1 MDYSAANSALW
12 NILIQ
17 FGILAAAIIVANI
30 LRRKITFFRKSLM
43 PTAVLAG
50 FLLLILRSVGV
61 LHLDN
66 TLLEMTTYHGIA
78 VGFIAMSLRV
88 QKKDASSRS
97 GALIGAKSGALIVS
111 VYLVQA
117 IVGTIVV
124 LLLAWT
130 VMPSLFKAAG
140 ILLPMGYGQGPGQ
153 ANNIGGTYESL
164 GFAGGRSFG
173 LSIAASGYLV
183 ACIIGVVVLNVLVR
197 RGKLRRIQHEELSG
211 SVTVD
216 TFQDRGE
223 MPLSE
228 SLDRFSM
235 QAALVIFTYLLTYL
249 LIRGLT
255 AGITAVSPGAGKTV
269 NSLLWGF
276 NFIIGSLVAVLVKL
290 FLSRMKRLRF
300 MERQYQNNYLLNRIS
315 GFAFDLMIVAGIASI
330 ELEDLSG
337 LWLPFA
343 LLTVAG
349 AAATWFYLAWLCKK
363 VYPGYYYE
371 GLMSMFGMLTG
382 TISSGVLLLRE
393 IDPEYNTPAANNL
406 VLGSSF
412 GIGFGFPVLIL
423 VGMAPKGDAMLYAV
437 IGICVVYLAALLFF
451 IFKAGKGKKAQK
463 QSEEK

>member
-17 FGILAAAIIVANI
+17 FGILAAAIIVANV
-30 LRRKITFFRKSLM
+30 LRRKIPFFRKSLM

-61 LHLDN
+61 LRLDGEM
-66 TLLEMTTYHGIA
+66 LEMITYHGIA
-78 VGFIAMSLRV
+78 IGFIAMSLRV
-88 QKKDASSRS
+88 QKKDAGDRSS
-97 GALIGAKSGALIVS
+97 ALIGAKSGALIVS

-117 IVGTIVV
+117 IVGTLVV
-124 LLLAWT
+124 LLLTWT
-130 VMPSLFKAAG
+130 VMPTLFKAAG

-153 ANNIGGTYESL
+153 ANNIGGTYEGL

-183 ACIIGVVVLNVLVR
+183 ACIVGVIMLNILAKK
-197 RGKLRRIQHEELSG
+197 GKLRRIQHEEISG

-216 TFQDRGE
+216 TFQDQGE

-235 QAALVIFTYLLTYL
+235 QAAMVIFTYLLTFL
-249 LIRGLT
+249 LTWGIT
-255 AGITAVSPGAGKTV
+255 AGITAISPGAGKTV

-276 NFIIGSLVAVLVKL
+276 NFIIGSLVAVLVKV
-290 FLSRMKRLRF
+290 FLSKMKRLRF

-330 ELEDLSG
+330 RLEDLSG
-337 LWLPFA
+337 LWLPFV
-343 LLTVAG
+343 LLSVVG
-349 AAATWFYLAWLCKK
+349 AAATWFYLAFLCKK
-363 VYPGYYYE
+363 VYPDYYYE
-371 GLMSMFGMLTG
+371 GLMSMYGMLTG

-393 IDPEYNTPAANNL
+393 IDPEYTTPAANNL

-412 GIGFGFPVLIL
+412 GIGFGFPILLL
-423 VGMAPKGDAMLYAV
+423 VGMAPKGDVLLYAV
-437 IGICVVYLAALLFF
+437 MGICVVYLALLLFF
-451 IFKAGKGKKAQK
+451 ILRAGTGKKAQK
-463 QSEEK
+463 EK

>member
-17 FGILAAAIIVANI
+17 FGILAAAIIVANV
-30 LRRKITFFRKSLM
+30 LRRKIPFFRKSLM

-61 LHLDN
+61 LRLDGEM
-66 TLLEMTTYHGIA
+66 LEMITYHGIA
-78 VGFIAMSLRV
+78 IGFIAMSLRV
-88 QKKDASSRS
+88 QKKDAGDRSS
-97 GALIGAKSGALIVS
+97 ALIGAKSGALIVS

-117 IVGTIVV
+117 IVGTLVV
-124 LLLAWT
+124 LLLTWT
-130 VMPSLFKAAG
+130 VMPTLFKAAG

-153 ANNIGGTYESL
+153 ANNIGGTYEGL

-183 ACIIGVVVLNVLVR
+183 ACIVGVIMLNILAKK
-197 RGKLRRIQHEELSG
+197 GKLRRIQHEEISG

-216 TFQDRGE
+216 TFQDQGE

-235 QAALVIFTYLLTYL
+235 QAAMVIFTYLLTFL
-249 LIRGLT
+249 LTWGIT
-255 AGITAVSPGAGKTV
+255 AGITAISPGAGKTV

-276 NFIIGSLVAVLVKL
+276 NFIIGSLVAVLVKV
-290 FLSRMKRLRF
+290 FLSKMKRLRF

-330 ELEDLSG
+330 RLEDLSG
-337 LWLPFA
+337 LWLPFV
-343 LLTVAG
+343 LLSVVG
-349 AAATWFYLAWLCKK
+349 AAATWFYLAFLCKK
-363 VYPGYYYE
+363 VYPDYYYE
-371 GLMSMFGMLTG
+371 GLMSMYGMLTG

-393 IDPEYNTPAANNL
+393 IDPEYTTPAANNL

-412 GIGFGFPVLIL
+412 GIGFGFPILLL
-423 VGMAPKGDAMLYAV
+423 VGMAPKGDVLLYAV
-437 IGICVVYLAALLFF
+437 MGICIVYLALLLFF
-451 IFKAGKGKKAQK
+451 ILRAGTGKKAQK
-463 QSEEK
+463 EK

>member
-1 MDYSAANSALW
+1 MDYSAANGALW

-17 FGILAAAIIVANI
+17 FGILAAAIIVANF
-30 LRRKITFFRKSLM
+30 LRRKIPFFRKSLM

-50 FLLLILRSVGV
+50 FLLLILRSVGI
-61 LHLDN
+61 LKLDGN
-66 TLLEMTTYHGIA
+66 LLEMITYHGIA
-78 VGFIAMSLRV
+78 VGFISMSLRV
-88 QKKDASSRS
+88 QKKDAADHSS
-97 GALIGAKSGALIVS
+97 ALIGAKSGAMIVS
-111 VYLVQA
+111 TYLVQA
-117 IVGTIVV
+117 IVGTVVV
-124 LLLAWT
+124 LILAWT

-153 ANNIGGTYESL
+153 ANNIGGTYEGL

-183 ACIIGVVVLNVLVR
+183 ACIVGVIVLNVLVK
-197 RGKLRRIQHEELSG
+197 RGRIKRIQHEELSG

-216 TFQDRGE
+216 TFQDHGE
-223 MPLSE
+223 IPLSE

-235 QAALVIFTYLLTYL
+235 QAAMVILTYLLTYL
-249 LIRGLT
+249 LIWGIT
-255 AGITAVSPGAGKTV
+255 SGITAASPGAGATV

-276 NFIIGSLVAVLVKL
+276 NFIIGSLVAVLVKV
-290 FLSRMKRLRF
+290 FLSKMKRLHF

-330 ELEDLSG
+330 KLEDLSG
-337 LWLPFA
+337 LWLPFV

-349 AAATWFYLAWLCKK
+349 AAATWFYLAWVCKK
-363 VYPGYYYE
+363 IYPDYYYE
-371 GLMSMFGMLTG
+371 GLMSMYGMLTG

-393 IDPEYNTPAANNL
+393 IDPEYSTPAANNL

-423 VGMAPKGDAMLYAV
+423 VGMAPKGDVMLYTV
-437 IGICVVYLAALLFF
+437 IGICVVYLAVLLFF
-451 IFKAGKGKKAQK
+451 ILKTGKGKRAKKQK
-463 QSEEK
+463 Q

>member
-1 MDYSAANSALW
+1 MDYSAANTALW

-17 FGILAAAIIVANI
+17 FGILAAAIIIANI
-30 LRRKITFFRKSLM
+30 LRRKIPFFRKSLM

-61 LHLDN
+61 LKLDGN
-66 TLLEMTTYHGIA
+66 MLEMITYHGIA
-78 VGFIAMSLRV
+78 IGFISMSLRV
-88 QKKDASSRS
+88 QKKDAASRS
-97 GALIGAKSGALIVS
+97 SAMIGAKSGALIVS

-117 IVGTIVV
+117 IIGTVVV
-124 LLLAWT
+124 LLLAFT
-130 VMPSLFKAAG
+130 VMPTLFRAAG

-153 ANNIGGTYESL
+153 ANNIGGTYEAL

-183 ACIIGVVVLNVLVR
+183 ACIVGVIVLNILAK
-197 RGKLRRIQHEELSG
+197 RGKIRRIQHEEISG

-223 MPLSE
+223 IPLSE

-235 QAALVIFTYLLTYL
+235 QAAMVIFTYLLTYL
-249 LIRGLT
+249 LIWGLT
-255 AGITAVSPGAGKTV
+255 SGITAASPGAGATV

-276 NFIIGSLVAVLVKL
+276 NFIIGSLVAVIVKV
-290 FLSRMKRLRF
+290 FLSKMKRLHF

-330 ELEDLSG
+330 RLEDLSG
-337 LWLPFA
+337 LWLPFV
-343 LLTVAG
+343 LLTICG
-349 AAATWFYLAWLCKK
+349 AAGTWFYLSWLCRK
-363 VYPGYYYE
+363 VYSDYYYE
-371 GLMSMFGMLTG
+371 GLMSMYGMLTG

-423 VGMAPKGDAMLYAV
+423 VGMAPKGDVMLYTV
-437 IGICVVYLAALLFF
+437 MGICVVYLAVLLLF
-451 IFKAGKGKKAQK
+451 ILRAGKRKTAEK
-463 QSEEK
+463 Q

>member
-1 MDYSAANSALW
+1 MDYSAANGALW

-17 FGILAAAIIVANI
+17 FGILAAAIIVANF
-30 LRRKITFFRKSLM
+30 LRRKIPFFRKSLM

-50 FLLLILRSVGV
+50 FLLLILRSVGI
-61 LHLDN
+61 LKLDGN
-66 TLLEMTTYHGIA
+66 LLEMITYHGIA
-78 VGFIAMSLRV
+78 VGFISMSLRV
-88 QKKDASSRS
+88 QKKDAADHSS
-97 GALIGAKSGALIVS
+97 ALIGAKSGAMIVS
-111 VYLVQA
+111 TYLVQA
-117 IVGTIVV
+117 IVGTVVV
-124 LLLAWT
+124 LILAWT

-153 ANNIGGTYESL
+153 ANNIGGTYEGL

-183 ACIIGVVVLNVLVR
+183 ACIVGVIVLNVLVK
-197 RGKLRRIQHEELSG
+197 RGRIKRIQHEELSG

-216 TFQDRGE
+216 TFQDHGE
-223 MPLSE
+223 IPLSE

-235 QAALVIFTYLLTYL
+235 QAAMVILTYLLTYL
-249 LIRGLT
+249 LIWGIT
-255 AGITAVSPGAGKTV
+255 SGITAASPGAGATV

-276 NFIIGSLVAVLVKL
+276 NFIIGSLVAVLVKV
-290 FLSRMKRLRF
+290 FLSKMKRLHF

-330 ELEDLSG
+330 KLEDLSG
-337 LWLPFA
+337 LWLPFV

-371 GLMSMFGMLTG
+371 GLMSMYGMLTG

-393 IDPEYNTPAANNL
+393 IDPEYKTPAANNL

-423 VGMAPKGDAMLYAV
+423 VGMAPKGDVLLFTV
-437 IGICVVYLAALLFF
+437 LGICVVYLAALLFF
-451 IFKAGKGKKAQK
+451 IFRVGNGEKSKKQK
-463 QSEEK
+463 